1 MRLRAAPWGHL
12 RVERSRDDGHRLRQA
27 QRAGRS
33 KLTTKRSL
41 IQNRAESAKTT
52 SGVQREV
59 SGNGAPWIRRRS
71 VAEGD
76 HHVAIARMNG
86 KDNSLR
92 TPAARPSRE
101 RRDRPVTS

>member
-1 MRLRAAPWGHL
+1 GFQPAGALRRAHRADELVVGELLL
-12 RVERSRDDGHRLRQA
+12 RPESEEQYGARRPERVAGRRDDVP
-27 QRAGRS
+27 RS
-33 KLTTKRSL
+33 K
-41 IQNRAESAKTT
+41 T

-59 SGNGAPWIRRRS
+59 SGNDAPWIRRRS

-101 RRDRPVTS
+101 RR